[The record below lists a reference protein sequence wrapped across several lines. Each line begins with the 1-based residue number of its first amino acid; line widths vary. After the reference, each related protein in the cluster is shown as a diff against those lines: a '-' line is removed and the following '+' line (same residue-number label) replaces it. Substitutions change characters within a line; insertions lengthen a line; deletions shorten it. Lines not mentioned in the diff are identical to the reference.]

1 MRLYITPDEI
11 NWQHCDNNI
20 QPRQMDHQPTRQIV
34 SDVNARSR
42 TVVTPADQMDVAA
55 AGMLAPEANGGAT
68 DSIDADQQSS
78 LDRRPGGM

>member
-1 MRLYITPDEI
+1 MKLIGSIVIIIFSHARWIT
-11 NWQHCDNNI
+11 NQH
-20 QPRQMDHQPTRQIV
+20 TRSHMATSV

-55 AGMLAPEANGGAT
+55 AVMLAPEANGGAT

>member
-1 MRLYITPDEI
+1 MATSA
-11 NWQHCDNNI
+11 
-20 QPRQMDHQPTRQIV
+20 
-34 SDVNARSR
+34 SDVNARSG